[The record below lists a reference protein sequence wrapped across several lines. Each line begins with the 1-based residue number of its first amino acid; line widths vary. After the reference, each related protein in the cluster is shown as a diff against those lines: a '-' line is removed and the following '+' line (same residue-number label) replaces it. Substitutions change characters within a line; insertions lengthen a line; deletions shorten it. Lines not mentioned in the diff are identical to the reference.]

1 MKFVPVPHTTFRE
14 YQAMRARWEDFC
26 DGCAG
31 RFSDRALVQAMLE
44 TSDGF
49 PCAGK
54 VCPSCR
60 ARLSEERRAARWHGR
75 KSHRR

>member
-1 MKFVPVPHTTFRE
+1 MNFVPVPRTTLSE
-14 YQAMRARWEDFC
+14 YRAMRARREDFC

-31 RFSDRALVQAMLE
+31 RFSDRVLVRAMLE

-49 PCAGK
+49 QREGK

-75 KSHRR
+75 ESHRR